1 MKRITLVHK
10 KQTIAALG
18 KVKQVWTL
26 SAIVLLTALFLGPIQ
41 AQAQMDRYVLD
52 FDDQYIGNRK
62 GKEATLLLKRTL
74 KDQYPW
80 VNTRNL
86 TLRNVILVAKS
97 KVGRGYAQL
106 RVGKQQT
113 DYVRVSGH
121 PKRFKRD
128 HRKSFDRIRLY
139 NPSYTSWGPWQ
150 IKLHGNFKVRKVILI
165 TEQSRRYGRDYY
177 SWY

>member
-1 MKRITLVHK
+1 MKRITLVNK
-10 KQTIAALG
+10 MQTRAMLG
-18 KVKQVWTL
+18 NVKQVRIL
-26 SAIVLLTALFLGPIQ
+26 SALVLLTALFLGPIQ
-41 AQAQMDRYVLD
+41 AHAQMNRYVLD
-52 FDDQYIGNRK
+52 FDDRYIGNRK
-62 GKEATLLLKRTL
+62 GEGATLMLKRTL

-86 TLRNVILVAKS
+86 ALRNVILVAKS

-106 RVGKQQT
+106 RVGRQQT
-113 DYVRVSGH
+113 NYVRVSGH

-128 HRKSFDRIRLY
+128 HRKSFDRVRLY

-150 IKLHGNFKVRKVILI
+150 INLHGNFKVRKVILI
-165 TEQSRRYGRDYY
+165 TERSRKYSRDYY